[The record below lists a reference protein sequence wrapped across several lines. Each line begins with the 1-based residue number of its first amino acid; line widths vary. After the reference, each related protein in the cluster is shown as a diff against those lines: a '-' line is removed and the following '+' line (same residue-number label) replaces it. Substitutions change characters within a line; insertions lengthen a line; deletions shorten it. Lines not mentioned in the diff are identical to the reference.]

1 MLNKIIKDFEN
12 KNILILGF
20 GKEGKSTYSFLRK
33 YLKDILLTIK
43 DQNHSIKDDPLLKDD
58 KNVEI
63 ITGDNYLDDLD
74 KYDVIMKSPGI
85 TFKNI
90 DTTKIKDKI
99 FSQLEILLKYY
110 KNNIIGITGTKG
122 KSTTSSL
129 IYDVL
134 KNNNKKVLLL
144 GNIGI
149 PIFDFIDTIESDTL
163 LVVEMS
169 SHQLEFIDN
178 SPHIAI
184 ITNLYQDHLDH
195 TNGLDDYYNCKMNIT
210 RYQTEKDILIYFKSC
225 DTLDKLIHSI
235 NPKSNLLNVDFNN
248 QLANTYCY
256 DNYIY
261 INKNKVYN
269 TLDKRKLVGDHN
281 LINVMFALTI
291 SNILKLDNSK
301 SIEAINNFNPLEH
314 RLEFVGTIN
323 DITYYNDSIATIPEA
338 TINGIESLKKVNT
351 LIFGGMDRGIDYSNF
366 INYLETCYVEN
377 LVCMPTT
384 GHKIA
389 NELIKVNCN
398 KNIYLVDSLEQAVK
412 KAKAVTKKDMI
423 CLMSPAAAS
432 YEYFKNFEEKGK
444 AYKKLVKEL

>member
-1 MLNKIIKDFEN
+1 MLDKIIKDFEN
-12 KNILILGF
+12 KKILILGF

-33 YLKDILLTIK
+33 YLKDINITIK
-43 DQNHSIKDDPLLKDD
+43 DQNHTIKNDPILEND
-58 KNVEI
+58 NNIEI
-63 ITGDNYLDDLD
+63 ITGENYLNDLEQ
-74 KYDVIMKSPGI
+74 YDIIMKTPGI

-90 DTTKIKDKI
+90 DTSKFRNKIS
-99 FSQLEILLKYY
+99 SQLEILLKYY

-129 IYDVL
+129 IYDVF
-134 KNNNKKVLLL
+134 KNNNKKTLLL

-149 PIFDFIDTIESDTL
+149 PIFDYIDTIEGDTV

-169 SHQLEFIDN
+169 SHQLEFVHS

-210 RYQTEKDILIYFKSC
+210 RYQEKDDILIYYKSC
-225 DTLDKLIHSI
+225 NTLDKLINSI
-235 NPKSNLLNVDFNN
+235 KPKSNILITDFNN

-256 DNYIY
+256 NNYIY
-261 INKNKVYN
+261 VNKKQVYN

-281 LINVMFALTI
+281 LINVMSALTV
-291 SNILKLDNSK
+291 SNIFNLDNK
-301 SIEAINNFNPLEH
+301 KTTEAINNFNPLEH
-314 RLEFVGTIN
+314 RLELVGTIDN
-323 DITYYNDSIATIPEA
+323 ITYYNDSIATIPEA
-338 TINGIESLKKVNT
+338 TMNGIESLKNVNT
-351 LIFGGMDRGIDYSNF
+351 LIFGGMDRGIDYDEF
-366 INYLETCYVEN
+366 TKYLYSCYVEN
-377 LVCMPTT
+377 LICMPTT

-389 NELIKVNCN
+389 NELIKLNSN
-398 KNIYLVDSLEQAVK
+398 KNIYLVNTLEEAVK
-412 KAKAVTKKDMI
+412 KAKSVTKKDTI

-444 AYKKLVKEL
+444 EYKRLVKEL

>member
-12 KNILILGF
+12 KKILILGF

-33 YLKDILLTIK
+33 HLHDIGLTIK
-43 DQNHSIKDDPLLKDD
+43 DQNHSIKDEILLKDD

-134 KNNNKKVLLL
+134 KNNNKKALLL

-169 SHQLEFIDN
+169 SHQLEFVN
-178 SPHIAI
+178 SSPHIAI

-210 RYQTEKDILIYFKSC
+210 RYQNEKDILIYFKSC
-225 DTLDKLIHSI
+225 DTLDNLIHSI
-235 NPKSNLLNVDFNN
+235 NPKSNILNVDFNN

-291 SNILKLDNSK
+291 SNMLKLDNSK

-314 RLEFVGTIN
+314 RLELVGTIN